1 MNTMNNN
8 KPLYRC
14 AGLCIDLDVG
24 EIKNPECD
32 SLRLSP
38 INRRLLM
45 VLTDRAGELV
55 TRQELFDVVWP
66 NQLVSDDVLTRA
78 MSDIRTQLAKLNVAE
93 KFIETLP
100 KRGYRWLPELTAWS
114 AEIGPTDAAPLTTEL
129 LATPT
134 EVHAQLPLWRTSMIY
149 IVIAVLATML
159 IGAWIS
165 GNANAPSLRV
175 ALLPVFA
182 NEEPTPAEENANRAL
197 REVLRTYPGVNLL
210 SRNALMGG
218 QQNPLPYLYREFDV
232 HWIIESRVTR
242 IAGQEFIE
250 LSLVDAQTGVEQRAA
265 SVRLDNNKLP
275 TILLRALDQELV
287 LVR

>member
-24 EIKNPECD
+24 EIKNPQDD

-55 TRQELFDVVWP
+55 TRQELFDAVWP
-66 NQLVSDDVLTRA
+66 NQLVNDDVLTRA
-78 MSDIRTQLAKLNVAE
+78 MSDIRTQLAKLNAAE

-100 KRGYRWLPELTAWS
+100 KRGYRWLPELTAWT
-114 AEIGPTDAAPLTTEL
+114 AEAMSTADVPVTEL
-129 LATPT
+129 ITTSAT
-134 EVHAQLPLWRTSMIY
+134 VRSQSPLWRTLVLY
-149 IVIAVLATML
+149 VVIAAFATML
-159 IGAWIS
+159 ISAWIS
-165 GNANAPSLRV
+165 KSAQTPSLRV
-175 ALLPVFA
+175 VLLSVFA
-182 NEEPTPAEENANRAL
+182 NEEPTSAEENVNRAL
-197 REVLRTYPGVNLL
+197 REVLRNYPGINLL
-210 SRNALMGG
+210 ARNALGND
-218 QQNPLPYLYREFDV
+218 QQNPMPYLYSEFDV
-232 HWIIESRVTR
+232 HWVIESRVTR

-275 TILLRALDQELV
+275 TLLLRALDEELI
-287 LVR
+287 LAR